1 MKKST
6 TYWTIIFHK
15 IAQRLVEKY
24 EIICLETLNIQ
35 GMMKNKRLARSIQE
49 KAWHMFITYT
59 GTKREEHRSTIVL
72 H

>member
-24 EIICLETLNIQ
+24 EIIMSGNIKYSGYDEKQTL
-35 GMMKNKRLARSIQE
+35 GKV
-49 KAWHMFITYT
+49 YT
-59 GTKREEHRSTIVL
+59 GKSMAHVHNIYWNKKQKNTDAP
-72 H
+72 